1 MSDKNS
7 TQKNWTSWHHQLHK
21 EILRKRTL
29 IPKKANILISVSGG
43 QDSMALLNLIN
54 DLKTLHDWSI
64 SVWHGNHQWHKQSS
78 KYANEL
84 KNYCEEKNVTFY
96 SDKAIKENIITEE
109 KARDWRYTKLI
120 ERAKKL
126 LVGIP
131 QNEIHLLTGHTNTDN
146 AETFILNL
154 ARGSNYAGLS
164 NIQSKRLLEN
174 QIFLIRPILI
184 FSREDTKKFCEAM
197 NIPVW

>member
-1 MSDKNS
+1 MLFNS
-7 TQKNWTSWHHQLHK
+7 K

-197 NIPVW
+197 NIPVWEND